1 MLYADTVELS
11 GRTGNS
17 ASVQAQAQQR
27 IGTQPVAGELRR
39 SVRMIVSAERTIDGP
54 SSRDDQGRFGRAGDR
69 VPGRARRRR
78 ARGVAGVCSPSPA
91 TNPPDQRLLVRVVA
105 GESSEDRHQLTEAS

>member
-27 IGTQPVAGELRR
+27 IGTRPVAGELRR

-54 SSRDDQGRFGRAGDR
+54 SSRDDQGRFRRASDR
-69 VPGRARRRR
+69 VPGRLETASARDGWGLLTVPGRK
-78 ARGVAGVCSPSPA
+78 PA
-91 TNPPDQRLLVRVVA
+91 
-105 GESSEDRHQLTEAS
+105 

>member
-1 MLYADTVELS
+1 MLYENKVELS

-27 IGTQPVAGELRR
+27 IGTRPVAGELRR
-39 SVRMIVSAERTIDGP
+39 SVRMIVSAERTIDGPGSTRHAQTIDGP

-69 VPGRARRRR
+69 VPGRLETAR
-78 ARGVAGVCSPSPA
+78 ARDGWGLLTVPGRKPA
-91 TNPPDQRLLVRVVA
+91 
-105 GESSEDRHQLTEAS
+105 